1 MNLSDVAIVVSIV
14 NGCAAIVVALAQ
26 IRDRWRKR
34 G

>member
-1 MNLSDVAIVVSIV
+1 MDLSDVAIVVSII
-14 NGCAAIVVALAQ
+14 NGCAAIAVALVQ